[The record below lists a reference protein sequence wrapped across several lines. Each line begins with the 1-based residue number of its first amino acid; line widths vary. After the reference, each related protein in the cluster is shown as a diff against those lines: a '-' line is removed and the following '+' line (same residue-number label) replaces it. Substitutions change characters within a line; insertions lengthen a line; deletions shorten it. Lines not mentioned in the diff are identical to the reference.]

1 MANARAAF
9 ASPVPTE
16 PSMTYRSLFV
26 HLDDSA
32 QTGQRLDVA
41 ARLARHYPAEVVG
54 GYVVPERDLTPTESA
69 LLPADLVKARRGTI
83 AQAQSD
89 AQRRFG
95 AALAA
100 AGVTAMQWR
109 APAGD
114 PIDAAVLQA
123 RYADLAIMGQ
133 PARTGPDAAFAAELV
148 NAVVMDSGRPV
159 LLVPYIGAA
168 KTLGERVMIAWK
180 DSRESA
186 RAVADALPLLK
197 DAKSVLAVAVMPHAE
212 ETVEEYVSDRAV
224 EGFLRRHNV
233 AASVKRMVAQD
244 IEAGEFLLSRAADFG
259 ADLIVMGGYSRPRL
273 SRLVWGGVSQLML
286 ESMTVPVLM
295 SH

>member
-1 MANARAAF
+1 
-9 ASPVPTE
+9 
-16 PSMTYRSLFV
+16 MTYRSLFV
-26 HLDDSA
+26 HLDDTA
-32 QTGQRLDVA
+32 ETAKRLDVA
-41 ARLARHYPAEVVG
+41 ARLARHYPAEVIG
-54 GYVVPERDLTPTESA
+54 GYVVGGRDLTPTESA
-69 LLPADLVKARRGTI
+69 MLPPDLVKARIGS
-83 AQAQSD
+83 AVQAQHD
-89 AQRRFG
+89 AEKRFR
-95 AALAA
+95 AAMTA
-100 AGVTAMQWR
+100 AGVTSSQWR

-123 RYADLAIMGQ
+123 RYSDLAILGQ
-133 PARTGPDAAFAAELV
+133 PVHDGPDATFTAELA

-159 LLVPYIGAA
+159 LIVPYIGAA

-186 RAVADALPLLK
+186 RAVDDALPFLK
-197 DAKSVLAVAVMPHAE
+197 DAKSVLAVAVTSRAE

-224 EGFLRRHNV
+224 EGFLRRHDVV
-233 AASVKRMVAQD
+233 AEVKRMVAQD
-244 IEAGEFLLSRAADFG
+244 IDAGEFLLSRAADFG

-286 ESMTVPVLM
+286 TSMTVPVLM

>member
-1 MANARAAF
+1 
-9 ASPVPTE
+9 
-16 PSMTYRSLFV
+16 MTYRSLFV
-26 HLDDSA
+26 HLDDTA
-32 QTGQRLDVA
+32 ETAQRLDVA

-54 GYVVPERDLTPTESA
+54 AYVVATRDLTPTESA
-69 LLPADLVKARRGTI
+69 LLPPDLVKLRLGSAT
-83 AQAQSD
+83 QAQHD
-89 AQRRFG
+89 AERRFR
-95 AALAA
+95 ASMAA
-100 AGVTAMQWR
+100 AGVANTQWR

-123 RYADLAIMGQ
+123 RYADLAIVGQ
-133 PARTGPDAAFAAELV
+133 PARKGPDAAFAAELV

-159 LLVPYIGAA
+159 LVVPFIGPA

-186 RAVADALPLLK
+186 RAVADALPFLK
-197 DAKSVLAVAVMPHAE
+197 DAKSVLAVAVTPRAE
-212 ETVEEYVSDRAV
+212 ETVQEYGSDRAV
-224 EGFLRRHNV
+224 EGFLRRHGV
-233 AASVKRMVAQD
+233 EGVVKRMVAQD
-244 IEAGEFLLSRAADFG
+244 IEAGEFLLSRAADFS

>member
-1 MANARAAF
+1 
-9 ASPVPTE
+9 
-16 PSMTYRSLFV
+16 MTYRSLFV

-32 QTGQRLDVA
+32 ETAQRLDVA

-54 GYVVPERDLTPTESA
+54 GYIVSTRDLTPTESA
-69 LLPADLVKARRGTI
+69 LLPPDLVKARQGTSV
-83 AQAQSD
+83 QAQHD
-89 AQRRFG
+89 AERRFR
-95 AALAA
+95 ASMAS
-100 AGVTAMQWR
+100 AGVAKAQWR

-114 PIDAAVLQA
+114 PIDAGVLQA
-123 RYADLAIMGQ
+123 RYADLAIVGQ
-133 PARTGPDAAFAAELV
+133 PAHKGPDAAFTADLV

-159 LLVPYIGAA
+159 LVIPYIGAA

-186 RAVADALPLLK
+186 RAVADALPFLK
-197 DAKSVLAVAVMPHAE
+197 DAKSVLAVAVTSRAE
-212 ETVEEYVSDRAV
+212 ETLEEYVSDRAV
-224 EGFLRRHNV
+224 EGFLRRHAV
-233 AASVKRMVAQD
+233 EGTVKRMVAQD